1 VPEHG
6 SSPEDAPGR
15 RVFESRSHG
24 MLLIT
29 GEQNAQFWR
38 MMRLALVI

>member
-1 VPEHG
+1 VRRLIDHA
-6 SSPEDAPGR
+6 DR

-24 MLLIT
+24 MLLTI

-38 MMRLALVI
+38 MMRPALVI